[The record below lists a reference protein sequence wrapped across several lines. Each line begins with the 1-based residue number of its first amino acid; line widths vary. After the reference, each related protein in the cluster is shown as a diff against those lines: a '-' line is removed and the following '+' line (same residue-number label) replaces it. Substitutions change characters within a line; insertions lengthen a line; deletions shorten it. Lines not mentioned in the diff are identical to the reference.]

1 MKIVQQVQDILKA
14 AMLPKPH
21 DPTYPVV
28 VDVSVADGDVF
39 GALKDPY
46 R

>member
-1 MKIVQQVQDILKA
+1 MNIVQQVQDILKA

-28 VDVSVADGDVF
+28 VDVSVADRD
-39 GALKDPY
+39 AIWSSEIPL
-46 R
+46 